1 MNKVKI
7 KIEFFGTAKLIAKR
21 NHIYICIEKNIKEK
35 DLVETIAT
43 AIPEFVDTIIEK
55 NTCELKKSYNF
66 GINGIKNTSKQSFSL
81 KNNDSILI
89 FSSQSGG

>member
-1 MNKVKI
+1 M
-7 KIEFFGTAKLIAKR
+7 
-21 NHIYICIEKNIKEK
+21 CIR
-35 DLVETIAT
+35 DS
-43 AIPEFVDTIIEK
+43 PEFVDTIIEK

-66 GINGIKNTSKQSFSL
+66 GINGIKNTAKQSFSL